1 MYKVTYPTSHKR
13 FTGQNTIP
21 STCAGQPQQE
31 HPYAEATQ
39 VAGQKKL
46 KLHKTPFLQKET
58 HPKSLKTLH
67 WIMLH
72 NAVERK
78 LLL

>member
-1 MYKVTYPTSHKR
+1 MYKVMYPTSHKR

-21 STCAGQPQQE
+21 STCARQPQQE

-46 KLHKTPFLQKET
+46 KLHKTPFLQKNP
-58 HPKSLKTLH
+58 PKIIKDFTLAH
-67 WIMLH
+67 
-72 NAVERK
+72 AT
-78 LLL
+78 